1 MTDTRARP
9 HSDAA
14 ATPPA
19 RRPLQLWLPIAAGL
33 AVALYFL
40 LAYPNVRHNAQH
52 LALTT
57 LTPILVGIALGLW
70 LSGGGR
76 GVARLALTGSAA
88 VLVVVSALVY
98 AGPLV
103 FGHTQGH
110 DMAPA
115 FVAATDTPAPA
126 STAAPAA
133 APARQGAFN
142 HQAGTDT
149 VSGTAVLGRTS
160 DGQWVL
166 RLQGL
171 AATPGP
177 DLYVYLSDVAAPT
190 SRAEVMSGLEV
201 SKLKATNGDTNY
213 PLPAGTDVSRLKSA
227 VIYCKSFSVIFG
239 YATLS

>member
-1 MTDTRARP
+1 MTDTRSRP
-9 HSDAA
+9 QADVA
-14 ATPPA
+14 ATRPA
-19 RRPLQLWLPIAAGL
+19 RRQIQLWLPIAAGL

-40 LAYPNVRHNAQH
+40 LAYPNVRHNAQN

-70 LSGGGR
+70 LSGSGR
-76 GVARLALTGSAA
+76 GVARLALTGAA
-88 VLVVVSALVY
+88 AILVVVSTLVY

-103 FGHTQGH
+103 FGHTQAH
-110 DMAPA
+110 DMAPV
-115 FVAATDTPAPA
+115 FVAATVTPAPA
-126 STAAPAA
+126 STAAPASVA
-133 APARQGAFN
+133 ARQGAFN

-149 VSGTAVLGRTS
+149 VSGTAVLGQTS
-160 DGQWVL
+160 NGQWVL

-171 AATPGP
+171 NATPGP
-177 DLYVYLSDVAAPT
+177 DLYVYLSNVAAPT

-213 PLPAGTDVSRLKSA
+213 PLPVGTEVSQLKSA

>member
-1 MTDTRARP
+1 MTDAQIRP
-9 HSDAA
+9 QADAA
-14 ATPPA
+14 TTRPA
-19 RRPLQLWLPIAAGL
+19 RRQTQLWLPIAAGP
-33 AVALYFL
+33 AVALYCV
-40 LAYPNVRHNAQH
+40 LAYPNMRHNAQN

-70 LSGGGR
+70 LSGSGR
-76 GVARLALTGSAA
+76 GVARLALTGVGA
-88 VLVVVSALVY
+88 VFVVVSALVY

-110 DMAPA
+110 DMAPV
-115 FVAATDTPAPA
+115 FVAATVTLAPA
-126 STAAPAA
+126 STAAPASIS
-133 APARQGAFN
+133 ARQGAFN

-149 VSGTAVLGRTS
+149 VSGTAVLGQTS

-171 AATPGP
+171 NATPGP
-177 DLYVYLSDVAAPT
+177 DLYVYLSTVAAPS

-201 SKLKATNGDTNY
+201 SKLKATNGNTNY
-213 PLPAGTDVSRLKSA
+213 PLPVGTEVSQFTSA
-227 VIYCKSFSVIFG
+227 VIYCRSFSVIVG